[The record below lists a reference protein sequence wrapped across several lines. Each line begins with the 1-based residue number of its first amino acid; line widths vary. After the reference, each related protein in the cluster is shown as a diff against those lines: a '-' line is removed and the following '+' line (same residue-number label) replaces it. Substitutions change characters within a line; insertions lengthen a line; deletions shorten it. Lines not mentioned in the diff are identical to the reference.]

1 VRVRPTILTV
11 DDSKGLRLLVG
22 QALSAFDCEVNE
34 ASNGFNGF
42 FAIERARPDLILLD
56 VAMPVMNGV
65 DMLERLKAAPELA
78 DIPVLMLT
86 SPTDHAVMGD
96 IATLG
101 ASGTIMKP
109 FTPAALVEKVRSL
122 VKLKPV
128 KVQVTPKK
136 P

>member
-1 VRVRPTILTV
+1 VRPTILTI
-11 DDSKGLRLLVG
+11 DDSKGLRLMVEKT
-22 QALSAFDCEVNE
+22 LSAFDCEVNE

-65 DMLERLKAAPELA
+65 DMLERLKATPELA

-101 ASGTIMKP
+101 ASETLMKP
-109 FTPAALVEKVRSL
+109 FTPAALLGKIRAII
-122 VKLKPV
+122 KLKPRPAP
-128 KVQVTPKK
+128 KPTTP
-136 P
+136 PQP

>member
-1 VRVRPTILTV
+1 MRPTILTI
-11 DDSKGLRLLVG
+11 DDSKGLRLMVEKT
-22 QALSAFDCEVNE
+22 LSAFDCEVNE

-65 DMLERLKAAPELA
+65 DMLERLKATPELA

-101 ASGTIMKP
+101 ASGTLMKP
-109 FTPAALVEKVRSL
+109 FTPAALLEKIRS
-122 VKLKPV
+122 VIKLKPA
-128 KVQVTPKK
+128 KS
-136 P
+136 

>member
-1 VRVRPTILTV
+1 MRPTVLTI
-11 DDSKGLRLLVG
+11 DDSKGLRLMVEK
-22 QALSAFDCEVNE
+22 ALSAYDCEVNE

-65 DMLERLKAAPELA
+65 DMLERLKTTPELA

-86 SPTDHAVMGD
+86 SPTDHAVMGE

-101 ASGTIMKP
+101 ASGILMKP
-109 FTPAALVEKVRSL
+109 FTPPALLKKIRSL
-122 VKLKPV
+122 IKLMPAKA
-128 KVQVTPKK
+128 
-136 P
+136 

>member
-1 VRVRPTILTV
+1 MRPTILTI
-11 DDSKGLRLLVG
+11 DDSKGLRLMVEK
-22 QALSAFDCEVNE
+22 ALSAYDCEVHE

-65 DMLERLKAAPELA
+65 DMLERLKATPELA
-78 DIPVLMLT
+78 AIPVLMLT

-101 ASGTIMKP
+101 ASGTLMKP
-109 FTPAALVEKVRSL
+109 FTPAALLDKIRRII
-122 VKLKPV
+122 KLKPA
-128 KVQVTPKK
+128 K
-136 P
+136 PDPDP